1 MPNFYQKRQKLI
13 HIRNIEMT
21 EKEDKWEQFK
31 NLPNTYT
38 DIKVWERIEMNDSE
52 LALTQAKLNFNQA
65 IYDYMVAKADL
76 EKVLGQQ
83 EF

>member
-1 MPNFYQKRQKLI
+1 MA
-13 HIRNIEMT
+13 

-52 LALTQAKLNFNQA
+52 FIFCFSDDT
-65 IYDYMVAKADL
+65 
-76 EKVLGQQ
+76 EKRYSIKKSKGKRS
-83 EF
+83 EKKDTRS

>member
-1 MPNFYQKRQKLI
+1 MPNFYQKRQKVI
-13 HIRNIEMT
+13 HIRNIEMA

-52 LALTQAKLNFNQA
+52 FIFCFSDGT
-65 IYDYMVAKADL
+65 
-76 EKVLGQQ
+76 EKRYSIKKRKGKRSVKKDTRS
-83 EF
+83 